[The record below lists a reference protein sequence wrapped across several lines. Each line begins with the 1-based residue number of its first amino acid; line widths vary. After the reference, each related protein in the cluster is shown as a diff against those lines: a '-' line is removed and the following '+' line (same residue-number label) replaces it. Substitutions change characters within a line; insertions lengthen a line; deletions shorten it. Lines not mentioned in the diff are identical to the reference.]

1 MSLFSFESDI
11 DISVRGD
18 KVIIDGISYD
28 RNLIQVKINPRS
40 LTVQGL
46 EARRYSR
53 WAEVVLSDEQTE
65 TPDFEDIMFF
75 EYCTASLIVNRH
87 NIERLLEIQR
97 NHSTHP
103 FTVLLACD
111 NNSVVF
117 FQIDPA
123 GEFTFEDIQQ
133 YKISDSDSKDIGC
146 ARCAKFHQLKDLTKQ
161 LLDKLREEDA
171 RKKRVK
177 EELKQRIVAML

>member
-11 DISVRGD
+11 DISMRGD
-18 KVIIDGISYD
+18 KVIINGISYD
-28 RNLIQVKINPRS
+28 RSLIQVKINPRS

-65 TPDFEDIMFF
+65 TPDFEDITFF

-97 NHSTHP
+97 NHPTHP

-111 NNSVVF
+111 GNLVVF

-123 GEFTFEDIQQ
+123 GEYTFEDIQQ
-133 YKISDSDSKDIGC
+133 YKTSDSNDIGC
-146 ARCAKFHQLKDLTKQ
+146 ARCVKFHQLKDLTKQ

-177 EELKQRIVAML
+177 EELKQRFVAML